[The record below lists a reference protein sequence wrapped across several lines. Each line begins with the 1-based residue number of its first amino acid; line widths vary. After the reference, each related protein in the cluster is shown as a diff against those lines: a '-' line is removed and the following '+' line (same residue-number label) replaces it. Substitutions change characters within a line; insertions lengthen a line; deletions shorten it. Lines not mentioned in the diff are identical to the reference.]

1 MRILRLTITTIIF
14 TFIFFFAL
22 VFINLDGFVSHL
34 YSKVTIVATLEP
46 AFSTSQKEM
55 LMVKVQGL
63 RKGLAISYCP
73 KKEALDSLNLPPN
86 VIISLKENPILDS
99 LSINLKGSIE
109 KPEFNEI
116 ANNIQKT
123 GGIVEVS
130 YPIALVE
137 KIAQIKEDFQ
147 KLFLIVGGCF
157 FGLAFLI
164 FLSLGISEGLH
175 RREEEDV
182 LLLSGASKWS
192 FYLARLT
199 SSILYG
205 LIASLLAMAL
215 LFLVYQ
221 FFPQN
226 PSFFLGMPISFFS
239 ADLLISLIGLSI
251 LLSFLAQLF
260 VVWI

>member
-1 MRILRLTITTIIF
+1 MRALRLTITTIIF
-14 TFIFFFAL
+14 IFIFFFGL
-22 VFINLDGFVSHL
+22 VFINLDGFISHL

-46 AFSTSQKEM
+46 AFTTHQKEM

-63 RKGLAISYCP
+63 RKGLVISYCP
-73 KKEALDSLNLPPN
+73 KKEALESLSLPPD
-86 VIISLKENPILDS
+86 VINSLKENPIFDS
-99 LSINLKGSIE
+99 LNINLKGGIE
-109 KPEFNEI
+109 RAEFKEI
-116 ANNIQKT
+116 ADNIQKIS
-123 GGIVEVS
+123 GIVEVS
-130 YPIALVE
+130 YPKALVE

-147 KLFLIVGGCF
+147 RLFFVVGGVF
-157 FGLAFLI
+157 YLLAFLI
-164 FLSLGISEGLH
+164 LLALGISEGLH
-175 RREEEDV
+175 RREEEDL

-215 LFLVYQ
+215 LFLFYQ

-226 PSFFLGMPISFFS
+226 PSFLLGMPLSFFS
-239 ADLLISLIGLSI
+239 ADLLISLIGLST
-251 LLSFLAQLF
+251 LLGFLAQLF

>member
-1 MRILRLTITTIIF
+1 MRILRLIITTIVFI
-14 TFIFFFAL
+14 FIFFFAL
-22 VFINLDGFVSHL
+22 FFINLNGFISHL
-34 YSKVTIVATLEP
+34 YGKVMIVAHLEP
-46 AFSTSQKEM
+46 ALTTHQKEM

-63 RKGLAISYCP
+63 RKGLNVSYCG
-73 KKEALDSLNLPPN
+73 KKDALNSLNLPSN
-86 VIISLKENPILDS
+86 VINSLKENPILDS
-99 LSINLKGSIE
+99 LNINLKGDIE
-109 KPEFNEI
+109 KNEFEKIVNG
-116 ANNIQKT
+116 IQKI

-130 YPIALVE
+130 YPIALTE
-137 KIAQIKEDFQ
+137 KIAQIEEEIK
-147 KLFLIVGGCF
+147 KLSFIIGRCF
-157 FGLAFLI
+157 FGLAFLVL
-164 FLSLGISEGLH
+164 LSLAIFEGLH

-215 LFLVYQ
+215 LFLAYQ

-226 PSFFLGMPISFFS
+226 PSFLLGMSLSFFS
-239 ADLLISLIGLSI
+239 ADLLMSLIGLSM
-251 LLSFLAQLF
+251 LLSFLTQLF